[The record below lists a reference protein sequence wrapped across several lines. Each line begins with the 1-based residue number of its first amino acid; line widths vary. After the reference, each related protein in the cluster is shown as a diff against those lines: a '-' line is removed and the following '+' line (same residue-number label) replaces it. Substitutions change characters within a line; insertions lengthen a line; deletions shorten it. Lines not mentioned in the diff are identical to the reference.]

1 MAEDHPDNWRILAH
15 ASFKG
20 KHFCPIT
27 FGNVQFVKHI
37 GPVVPCIDKCGDAV
51 IFRNSSII
59 AVLEDFRDLLVMP
72 DRRLGALIHPC
83 DRRIGQVTENTLG
96 LLLIVNDP
104 ECFNTLL
111 AHYGMFKNV
120 KNYIAIVGPKSMSD
134 LDERGGYFGQ
144 KIVIAAQM
152 LGLNTCWVAGTYRR
166 GKCKAD
172 LEAGEKIVC
181 VIAIGYGENEG
192 TKHRSKPLAKVCD
205 VAEADMPVWFKN
217 GVKAAMMAPTA
228 MNQQKFMI
236 SLDGEEPVITAGAG
250 PMTKIDLG
258 IVKYNLNFQ

>member
-1 MAEDHPDNWRILAH
+1 MDIKEAIKSRHSVRYYKDEPIFEEARAE
-15 ASFKG
+15 
-20 KHFCPIT
+20 
-27 FGNVQFVKHI
+27 
-37 GPVVPCIDKCGDAV
+37 
-51 IFRNSSII
+51 
-59 AVLEDFRDLLVMP
+59 LE
-72 DRRLGALIHPC
+72 ALIDAC
-83 DRRIGQVTENTLG
+83 NAESG
-96 LLLIVNDP
+96 LHMQLIVNDP

-205 VAEADMPVWFKN
+205 VAEVDGCLNVDLCHREFRIEILFDIGLEATFELLHVFHLQGKACGI
-217 GVKAAMMAPTA
+217 GVSTKVLEQVATTLYSLVHIETA
-228 MNQQKFMI
+228 NRTSRTCGKLI
-236 SLDGEEPVITAGAG
+236 ATCEYDGRSA
-250 PMTKIDLG
+250 IDFG
-258 IVKYNLNFQ
+258 QA

>member
-1 MAEDHPDNWRILAH
+1 MDIKEAIKSRHSVRYYKDEPISEEARAE
-15 ASFKG
+15 
-20 KHFCPIT
+20 
-27 FGNVQFVKHI
+27 
-37 GPVVPCIDKCGDAV
+37 
-51 IFRNSSII
+51 
-59 AVLEDFRDLLVMP
+59 LE
-72 DRRLGALIHPC
+72 ALIDAC
-83 DRRIGQVTENTLG
+83 NAESG
-96 LLLIVNDP
+96 LHMQLIVNDP

-258 IVKYNLNFQ
+258 IVKYNFEAASGHKAGR

>member
-1 MAEDHPDNWRILAH
+1 MDIKEAIKSRHSVRYYKDEPISEEAKAE
-15 ASFKG
+15 
-20 KHFCPIT
+20 
-27 FGNVQFVKHI
+27 
-37 GPVVPCIDKCGDAV
+37 
-51 IFRNSSII
+51 
-59 AVLEDFRDLLVMP
+59 LE
-72 DRRLGALIHPC
+72 ALIDAC
-83 DRRIGQVTENTLG
+83 NAESG
-96 LLLIVNDP
+96 LHMQLIVNDP

-258 IVKYNLNFQ
+258 IVKYNFEAASGHKIAR

>member
-1 MAEDHPDNWRILAH
+1 MDIKEAIKSRHSVRYYKDE
-15 ASFKG
+15 
-20 KHFCPIT
+20 PIT
-27 FGNVQFVKHI
+27 EEAK
-37 GPVVPCIDKCGDAV
+37 AE
-51 IFRNSSII
+51 
-59 AVLEDFRDLLVMP
+59 LE
-72 DRRLGALIHPC
+72 ALIDAC
-83 DRRIGQVTENTLG
+83 NAESG
-96 LLLIVNDP
+96 LHMQLIVNDP

-258 IVKYNLNFQ
+258 IVKYNFEAASGHKIAR

>member
-1 MAEDHPDNWRILAH
+1 MDIKEAIKSRHSVRYYKDEPISEEAKAE
-15 ASFKG
+15 
-20 KHFCPIT
+20 
-27 FGNVQFVKHI
+27 
-37 GPVVPCIDKCGDAV
+37 
-51 IFRNSSII
+51 
-59 AVLEDFRDLLVMP
+59 LE
-72 DRRLGALIHPC
+72 ALIDAC
-83 DRRIGQVTENTLG
+83 NAESG
-96 LLLIVNDP
+96 LHMQLIVNDP

-258 IVKYNLNFQ
+258 IVKYNFEAASGHIIAR

>member
-1 MAEDHPDNWRILAH
+1 MDIKEAIKSRHSVRYYKDE
-15 ASFKG
+15 
-20 KHFCPIT
+20 PISEEARA
-27 FGNVQFVKHI
+27 K
-37 GPVVPCIDKCGDAV
+37 
-51 IFRNSSII
+51 
-59 AVLEDFRDLLVMP
+59 LE
-72 DRRLGALIHPC
+72 ALIGAC
-83 DRRIGQVTENTLG
+83 NAESG
-96 LLLIVNDP
+96 LHIQLIVNDP
-104 ECFNTLL
+104 ECFNTLM

-258 IVKYNLNFQ
+258 IVKYNFEAASGHIIAR